1 MCVIV
6 MDKDYRNA
14 ISENLL
20 ENLTVYDEKL

>member
-1 MCVIV
+1 MFVIV

-14 ISENLL
+14 ISKNLL